1 MFGKEKNIEIFED
14 SVKLMKSNPS
24 MQQSIQAS
32 IQN

>member
-14 SVKLMKSNPS
+14 SEKLMKSNPS
-24 MQQSIQAS
+24 LQQSIQAS